1 MDVPLVI
8 LRGYMNLQKQLQA
21 KLKQVLADN
30 NTTQSAFARELG
42 VSRQEVFIYLNNS
55 CSCDKLVELLNRFGI
70 SVELVFSLKTN
81 GDKTCN

>member
-1 MDVPLVI
+1 MVN

-21 KLKQVLADN
+21 ELKQVLKDSGTSQAE
-30 NTTQSAFARELG
+30 FARDIG
-42 VSRQEVFIYLNNS
+42 VTRQEVFIYLNNS
-55 CSCDKLVELLNRFGI
+55 CSCDKLVELLNKFGV